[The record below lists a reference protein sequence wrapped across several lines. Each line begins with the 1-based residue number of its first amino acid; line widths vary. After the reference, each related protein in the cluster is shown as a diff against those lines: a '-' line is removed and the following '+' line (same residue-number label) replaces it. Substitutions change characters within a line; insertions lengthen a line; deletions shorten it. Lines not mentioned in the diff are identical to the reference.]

1 MSVLIPEAILRRP
14 VPDPAAET
22 EIMRAL
28 IEAGYRVVDPGQQQ
42 RNAERNLLR
51 GQDLNALPDLQTR
64 LNADYLVTITWLRAR
79 LSPKSTAR

>member
-1 MSVLIPEAILRRP
+1 
-14 VPDPAAET
+14 
-22 EIMRAL
+22 MRAL